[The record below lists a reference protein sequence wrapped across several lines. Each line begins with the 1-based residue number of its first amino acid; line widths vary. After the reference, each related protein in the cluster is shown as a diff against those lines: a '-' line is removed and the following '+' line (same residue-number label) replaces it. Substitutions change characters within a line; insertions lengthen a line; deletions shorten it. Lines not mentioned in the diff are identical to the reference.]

1 MAATLSALR
10 GALAGLSPSEKRLL
24 MLLAVVMGL
33 LAFAGVYY
41 WSAVEL
47 ARIEQER
54 ADTLT
59 ALRDIR
65 AARPRIAARNA
76 RRDALL
82 ARYHTKAPPL
92 TSFVEEQAQQSHVQV
107 SEAQDRPQTPSG
119 RRFMERSL
127 SIRLRHVSLQAL
139 AEFMDR
145 IDAAEFPV
153 AIRSIRIHRRFGEG
167 NAYDV
172 DDMVITTWDQVPE
185 RPAERGRNGGNTGN
199 DRNANEGRR

>member
-1 MAATLSALR
+1 MAAALSTLR

-24 MLLAVVMGL
+24 MLLGVVMAV
-33 LAFAGVYY
+33 LAFAGLYY
-41 WSAVEL
+41 WSSIEL
-47 ARIEQER
+47 ARIESER
-54 ADTLT
+54 VETYN

-92 TSFVEEQAQQSHVQV
+92 TSFVEEQAHQAHVQV
-107 SEAQDRPQTPSG
+107 AEAQDRPQTPSG

-153 AIRSIRIHRRFGEG
+153 AIRSVRIHRRFGEP

-172 DDMVITTWDQVPE
+172 DDMVITTWDQVAE
-185 RPAERGRNGGNTGN
+185 RPVDRRNGNSNSGSTSAS
-199 DRNANEGRR
+199 REAPR